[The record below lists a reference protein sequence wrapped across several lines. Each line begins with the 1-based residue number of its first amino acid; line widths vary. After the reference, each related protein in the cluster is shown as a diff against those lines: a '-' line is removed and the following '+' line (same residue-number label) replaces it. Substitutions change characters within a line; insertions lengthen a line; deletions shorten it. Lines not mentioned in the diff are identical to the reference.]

1 MNFGFEIVAA
11 RPKGQVVDPLKQQS
25 MRAGTGDKVRR
36 NPSTDQKK
44 VRRQLARS
52 AALDSTTASLDAELT
67 ATGSAQWVSRD
78 QQVTAHFG
86 RQGSSLAVVVAFPEG
101 IERQQ
106 FPRTALREALAWA
119 SSFDVESVRMGQF
132 VDPALAASA
141 RDNVTSGRA
150 QAVRDGGDNAY
161 EEFTPDGTSD
171 YNADFA
177 HEVGVPKPVKINP
190 DPQWTTAS
198 LTAASDAGT
207 CRNCGLHIERENGY
221 WWDPVHSTRC
231 ADGQE
236 HAPMSTGFSFDGRGW
251 GYPQQGL
258 DGQWFYAS
266 KTAGF
271 WDDIHAQYEALK
283 SAKSADDVLR
293 ICPKI
298 PGMSAGDGF
307 FEGSGGDEQVYD
319 ALLAAGWKTIWMDAD
334 YFWAMRAPNGDV
346 ISYVEGDLYRGDQ
359 RTASRRTAVGYD
371 PGMNPGGNPHAMDAD
386 MPGCEC
392 PGYVLSSAD
401 SLRTSSRK
409 TAGTGYSASYSPS
422 DNDFRAMQ
430 LVPDAVR
437 PFDGQEL
444 LRQIGG
450 GNIMAISGGRR
461 AFVTNVNVGQN
472 VSDKET
478 VGLYMPSGQGYGV
491 LIWLDANDTYVVCR
505 TRQGAIKGQRSGLY
519 ADQVGEAAYQASS
532 YWNVAFG
539 SVRRTAAT
547 KGDVAAA
554 LKDAFLRTS
563 SRKTAGTG
571 YSASYSPSDNDF
583 RAMQLVPDAVR
594 PFDGQEL
601 LRQIGGGNI
610 MAISGGRRAFVT
622 NVNVGQNVSDKETV
636 GLYMPSGQGYGVLIW
651 LDANDT
657 YVVCRTRQGAIKGQ
671 RSGLYADQVGE
682 AAYQASSY
690 WNVAF
695 GSVRRTA
702 ATKGDVAAALKDAFD
717 AAASMYFLAAGAHWN
732 VEGPGFQQYHALF
745 ETIYNDVLGSLDPIA
760 ENVRK
765 LGFPAPASVAD
776 VTGTAPPADGTDAIS
791 LVGSLLN
798 ANGAALAA
806 LKVAF
811 DAASAADEQGVANF
825 LADRIDMHQKWGW
838 QLSASSKTAGR
849 NDAPPYGSEDWVNEQ
864 LNAGRTI
871 DDIEDEMWATK
882 ADEDYHREKDGDDR
896 YLASKNDG
904 LKNTCA
910 NCGAAVAKNDT
921 RCAQC
926 GYMFPSVPKF
936 ATVDPELAS
945 RARSWWGGF
954 GAEDRGVG
962 NGFVS
967 TDGLPYAWH
976 DDTTLVSLVD
986 GGWIEFR
993 RGGATGWEF
1002 KGSGDSWEPLP
1013 PAKSQEDH
1021 QRDMDDYNRREDE
1034 YRQHQR
1040 VNDPEGYRRWLGG
1053 D

>member
-554 LKDAFLRTS
+554 LKDAF
-563 SRKTAGTG
+563 
-571 YSASYSPSDNDF
+571 
-583 RAMQLVPDAVR
+583 
-594 PFDGQEL
+594 
-601 LRQIGGGNI
+601 
-610 MAISGGRRAFVT
+610 
-622 NVNVGQNVSDKETV
+622 
-636 GLYMPSGQGYGVLIW
+636 
-651 LDANDT
+651 
-657 YVVCRTRQGAIKGQ
+657 
-671 RSGLYADQVGE
+671 
-682 AAYQASSY
+682 
-690 WNVAF
+690 
-695 GSVRRTA
+695 
-702 ATKGDVAAALKDAFD
+702 D